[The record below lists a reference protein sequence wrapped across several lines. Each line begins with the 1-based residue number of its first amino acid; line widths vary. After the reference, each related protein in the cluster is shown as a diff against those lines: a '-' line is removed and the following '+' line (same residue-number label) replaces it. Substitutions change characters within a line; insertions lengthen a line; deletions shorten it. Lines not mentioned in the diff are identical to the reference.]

1 MSFDL
6 ILRLSVMVI
15 GALVGW
21 QLAVVFSDWLPPDF
35 PVAQGLYR
43 FILIFPCAILGFI
56 ISPYITT
63 LPYRAL
69 RDRLHKVSARAL
81 IMGAIGLMGGLAIA
95 VLLALPLS
103 LLPGLFG
110 KVLPL
115 LVAVV
120 LGSLGAGLMIVR
132 DRDIVS
138 MLKVLLS
145 KDGAR
150 HRQNA
155 IILDT
160 SVIIDGRVADVSQTG
175 FINGALIVPRFVLD
189 ELQHIADSADVLRRN
204 RGRRGLDILNKLQ
217 KDSQVP
223 VEIVETDFKDIRE
236 VDSKLVR
243 MAQEIECPILTNDYN
258 LNRVA
263 ELQGVK
269 ILNIN
274 ELANAIK
281 AVVLPGEVLRVQ
293 IIQDGKEL
301 GQGVGYLDDGTMIVV
316 EEGRRHINSVV
327 EITVTRVLQT
337 VAGRMIFGQ
346 LTDSKRSLVDGSTT
360 HQG

>member
-6 ILRLSVMVI
+6 ILRLSVMII
-15 GALVGW
+15 GAFVGW
-21 QLAVVFSDWLPPDF
+21 ELAVMFSDWVPPDF
-35 PVAQGLYR
+35 PIAESLYR
-43 FILIFPCAILGFI
+43 LILTFSCAFLGFI

-69 RDRLHKVSARAL
+69 RDHLHKISARSL
-81 IMGAIGLMGGLAIA
+81 IMGVVIL
-95 VLLALPLS
+95 
-103 LLPGLFG
+103 G
-110 KVLPL
+110 KVLPF
-115 LVAVV
+115 LVAVI
-120 LGSLGAGLMIVR
+120 LGSMGAGLLIVR

-138 MLKVLLS
+138 MLSVLLT
-145 KDGAR
+145 KDAAR

-155 IILDT
+155 VILDT

-175 FINGALIVPRFVLD
+175 FITGTLIVPRFVLD

-217 KDSQVP
+217 KDSRAP
-223 VEIVETDFKDIRE
+223 IEIVETDFKDIRE
-236 VDSKLVR
+236 VDSKLVS
-243 MAQEIECPILTNDYN
+243 MAQEMDCPILTNDYN

-281 AVVLPGEVLRVQ
+281 AVVLPGEILRVQ

-346 LTDSKRSLVDGSTT
+346 LTDGKR
-360 HQG
+360 Q

>member
-43 FILIFPCAILGFI
+43 FILIFPCAIFGFI
-56 ISPYITT
+56 IAPYITT

-69 RDRLHKVSARAL
+69 RDRLHKVSARSL

-138 MLKVLLS
+138 MLKVLLT

-150 HRQNA
+150 QRQNA

-236 VDSKLVR
+236 VDSKLVK

-346 LTDSKRSLVDGSTT
+346 LTDSKR
-360 HQG
+360 

>member
-43 FILIFPCAILGFI
+43 FILVLPCAIFGFI

-69 RDRLHKVSARAL
+69 RDRLHKVSARSL

-138 MLKVLLS
+138 MLKVLLT
-145 KDGAR
+145 KDGGR

-346 LTDSKRSLVDGSTT
+346 LMDSKR
-360 HQG
+360 